1 MEPGTVGILLLT
13 ILAMGQDTVWI
24 ILLAVVAI
32 GALASAILQTWNL
45 TEKTNNKLLNKINTQ
60 IEESLLR
67 NNAIQEKE
75 VKLLLDVVSMEFLL
89 KLETVKDEIEQ
100 LKVEQK
106 AHNKKVNKVITAQTH
121 ALLEAFKNDI
131 RNIYFTLRE
140 TGRLD
145 DVDKSYV
152 DKIYHFY
159 KELGGN
165 SDIHAKVGELNRI
178 YESQTLE
185 AIEKAKSKA

>member
-1 MEPGTVGILLLT
+1 LILLT
-13 ILAMGQDTVWI
+13 AILI
-24 ILLAVVAI
+24 I
-32 GALASAILQTWNL
+32 GSLASAILAIWKL

-100 LKVEQK
+100 LRVEQK
-106 AHNKKVNKVITAQTH
+106 AHNEKVNKVTTAQTH

-152 DKIYHFY
+152 DKIYHYY

>member
-1 MEPGTVGILLLT
+1 MVPEN
-13 ILAMGQDTVWI
+13 AVWI
-24 ILLAVVAI
+24 ILAAIVII
-32 GALASAILQTWNL
+32 GALAAAILSIWNL
-45 TEKTNNKLLNKINTQ
+45 TEKANNKLLNKINTQ
-60 IEESLLR
+60 IEESLIR

-75 VKLLLDVVSMEFLL
+75 FKLLLDVVSMEFLL

-100 LKVEQK
+100 LKIEQK
-106 AHNKKVNKVITAQTH
+106 EYNNKVNKVTTAQTN
-121 ALLEAFKNDI
+121 ALLETFKHDI

-152 DKIYHFY
+152 DKIYHHY

>member
-1 MEPGTVGILLLT
+1 
-13 ILAMGQDTVWI
+13 MGQDTVWI
-24 ILLAVVAI
+24 LLTAILSI
-32 GALASAILQTWNL
+32 GSLASAILAIWKL
-45 TEKTNNKLLNKINTQ
+45 TEKANNKLLNKINTQ

-75 VKLLLDVVSMEFLL
+75 FKLLLDVVSMEFLL

-100 LKVEQK
+100 LKIEQK
-106 AHNKKVNKVITAQTH
+106 AHNKKVDKVTTAQTN
-121 ALLEAFKNDI
+121 ALLETFKHDI

-152 DKIYHFY
+152 DKIYHHY

>member
-1 MEPGTVGILLLT
+1 
-13 ILAMGQDTVWI
+13 MGQDTVWI
-24 ILLAVVAI
+24 ILTAI
-32 GALASAILQTWNL
+32 LSIGSLASAILAIWKL
-45 TEKTNNKLLNKINTQ
+45 TEKANHKLLNRINAQ

-75 VKLLLDVVSMEFLL
+75 VKLLLDVISMEFLL

-106 AHNKKVNKVITAQTH
+106 AHNMKVSKVTTAQTN

-152 DKIYHFY
+152 DKIYHYY

-185 AIEKAKSKA
+185 AIEKAKRKA

>member
-1 MEPGTVGILLLT
+1 MGDTGI
-13 ILAMGQDTVWI
+13 ILAA
-24 ILLAVVAI
+24 ILVI
-32 GALASAILQTWNL
+32 GALASAILTIWKL
-45 TEKTNNKLLNKINTQ
+45 IEKTNNKLLNKINTQ
-60 IEESLLR
+60 IEESLIR

-89 KLETVKDEIEQ
+89 KLETVKDEIEH

-106 AHNKKVNKVITAQTH
+106 AHNQKVSKLTTAQTN

-140 TGRLD
+140 TGRLE

-152 DKIYHFY
+152 DKIYHYY

-165 SDIHAKVGELNRI
+165 SDIHAKVGEMNRI

>member
-1 MEPGTVGILLLT
+1 MDTVGNIL
-13 ILAMGQDTVWI
+13 I
-24 ILLAVVAI
+24 AVVAI
-32 GALASAILQTWNL
+32 GALAAAILQTWNL
-45 TEKTNNKLLNKINTQ
+45 TDKADNKLLNKINTQ

-75 VKLLLDVVSMEFLL
+75 VKLLLDVLSMEFLL

-106 AHNKKVNKVITAQTH
+106 AHNKKVDKVTTAQTN

-152 DKIYHFY
+152 DKIYHYY

-165 SDIHAKVGELNRI
+165 SDIHAKVGEMNRI

>member
-1 MEPGTVGILLLT
+1 
-13 ILAMGQDTVWI
+13 MGEELVWI
-24 ILLAVVAI
+24 IPAAILAI
-32 GALASAILQTWNL
+32 GALASAILTIWKL
-45 TEKTNNKLLNKINTQ
+45 IEKANNKLLCRIDAQ
-60 IEESLLR
+60 IEESLLK

-89 KLETVKDEIEQ
+89 KLETVKDQIEQ
-100 LKVEQK
+100 LRVEQK
-106 AHNKKVNKVITAQTH
+106 AHNEKVNKVTTAQTN

-152 DKIYHFY
+152 DKIYHYY

>member
-1 MEPGTVGILLLT
+1 
-13 ILAMGQDTVWI
+13 MGDAVWI
-24 ILLAVVAI
+24 IPAAILVI
-32 GALASAILQTWNL
+32 GALGALAAAILSIWNL

-60 IEESLLR
+60 IEESLLK

-100 LKVEQK
+100 LRVEQK
-106 AHNKKVNKVITAQTH
+106 AHNEKVNKVITAQTN
-121 ALLEAFKNDI
+121 ALLETFKHDI

-152 DKIYHFY
+152 DKIYHHY